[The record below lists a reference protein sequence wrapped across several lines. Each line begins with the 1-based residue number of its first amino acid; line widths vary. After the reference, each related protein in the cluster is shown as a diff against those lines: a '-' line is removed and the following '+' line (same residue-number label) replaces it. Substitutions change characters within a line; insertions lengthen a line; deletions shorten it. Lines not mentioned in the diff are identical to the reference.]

1 MVCGF
6 LGLLFCN
13 FGFGL
18 LVSGFGFVRFFCF
31 VMFAC
36 FLFLSG
42 FGLWFGVRC
51 VAPRCVALRCAVLCF
66 AFAVFS
72 FWFVVAGLSLGFWVM
87 GLLCGVLVWDFVI
100 LGLRVCGVGLACFFC
115 SFVFAEFAFLFGLV
129 LWFGSLR
136 CVALRWVVLC
146 FVFWFLVWRLRL
158 LVFVFVFAFFC
169 LLFRV

>member
-1 MVCGF
+1 
-6 LGLLFCN
+6 
-13 FGFGL
+13 
-18 LVSGFGFVRFFCF
+18 
-31 VMFAC
+31 MFAC

-51 VAPRCVALRCAVLCF
+51 VASRCVALRCAVLCF

-72 FWFVVAGLSLGFWVM
+72 FWFVVAGLSLGFWVL
-87 GLLCGVLVWDFVI
+87 GLLCGVLVWDFRI
-100 LGLRVCGVGLACFFC
+100 FGLRVCGVGLVCFFC

-146 FVFWFLVWRLRL
+146 FVFWVLVCRLRL
-158 LVFVFVFAFFC
+158 RVVVFGFAVFG